1 MTSLDP
7 TTVPGR
13 WDSLHAVLRRL
24 DDEIETVYADRGI
37 VGVRPRFVYPLIRL
51 AHTGP
56 LTIRELAVSLGRTH
70 SAMSQTVT
78 AMRRE
83 GLVDGAAGG
92 DGGSRRAALPAGAR

>member
-37 VGVRPRFVYPLIRL
+37 VG
-51 AHTGP
+51 
-56 LTIRELAVSLGRTH
+56 AVSYTH
-70 SAMSQTVT
+70 QT
-78 AMRRE
+78 
-83 GLVDGAAGG
+83 
-92 DGGSRRAALPAGAR
+92 LPTTPYV